1 MLKMKYYK
9 VNPKYD
15 CKYKNPRGD
24 IYIANELYTARE
36 VQSQNLNLAYME
48 EKEIYPKNTY
58 RFFGARFEN
67 GTSYSDR

>member
-1 MLKMKYYK
+1 MKYYK
-9 VNPKYD
+9 VDPRYD
-15 CKYKNPRGD
+15 GKNRNSHVNDGS
-24 IYIANELYTARE
+24 IYIANELYTLRE
-36 VQSQNLNLAYME
+36 VQKLKLNLTFME

>member
-1 MLKMKYYK
+1 MKYYK
-9 VNPKYD
+9 VNPRYD
-15 CKYKNPRGD
+15 GKNRNPHVND
-24 IYIANELYTARE
+24 DSIYIANELYTLRE
-36 VQSQNLNLAYME
+36 VQKLKLNLTFME